1 LSQLR
6 NAYSGIESEGDD
18 CMSYQELFETYRHTK
33 HMMMNARDKYERA
46 VWMNMFRW
54 AVSEI
59 RRMTTAGTVVTQ
71 NKK

>member
-1 LSQLR
+1 
-6 NAYSGIESEGDD
+6 
-18 CMSYQELFETYRHTK
+18 
-33 HMMMNARDKYERA
+33 MMMNARDKYERA